1 MYFPFYLYNI
11 PLHVKAW
18 YFWLIAVCVL
28 FSLLL
33 LHIFLLPMLLC
44 EQQID
49 VIANP
54 SPFSNRG
61 FLWLASI
68 HQSTVMVWLVDPHS
82 IVGRHRLIATI
93 FVLCWLIINYLLFLF
108 ILHFFSSSSSSPP
121 LFLSVC
127 VTSNIVAVMPSWMCF
142 LLVY

>member
-1 MYFPFYLYNI
+1 MLQFVFVLKTVLFSFLYNI

-44 EQQID
+44 KQQID
-49 VIANP
+49 DSKP
-54 SPFSNRG
+54 SPFSNMG

-68 HQSTVMVWLVDPHS
+68 HQSIVVILLVNLHS

-93 FVLCWLIINYLLFLF
+93 FVLRWLIINFLLFLF
-108 ILHFFSSSSSSPP
+108 ILHFFLLHLLLLLYFF
-121 LFLSVC
+121 LFVLV
-127 VTSNIVAVMPSWMCF
+127 VI
-142 LLVY
+142 LLQ